1 MKIVLFLQ
9 HFEGF
14 MENFS
19 EIKKTKIF
27 AEISENDMQAMAYCL
42 KIKFKNY
49 NKNALIIEQGQP
61 AEEVVILLKGGAKVE
76 NIDTFGDI
84 SLITKLKAGDVF
96 GVENS
101 FLGETQYKENLVATE
116 NCLVMFL
123 NRHRL
128 ITPCENKCKR
138 HDLVVKNLMRVI
150 VERNKALMEKLKLL
164 SKKNIREKVLAY
176 LHNQS
181 IKAGSSYFDL
191 PYNKTEL
198 ANYLSVDRS
207 ALSTTLSKL
216 REEGLIDFD
225 KKHYHI
231 NNKAFEKLQ

>member
-1 MKIVLFLQ
+1 
-9 HFEGF
+9 
-14 MENFS
+14 
-19 EIKKTKIF
+19 
-27 AEISENDMQAMAYCL
+27 
-42 KIKFKNY
+42 
-49 NKNALIIEQGQP
+49 
-61 AEEVVILLKGGAKVE
+61 
-76 NIDTFGDI
+76 
-84 SLITKLKAGDVF
+84 
-96 GVENS
+96 
-101 FLGETQYKENLVATE
+101 
-116 NCLVMFL
+116 
-123 NRHRL
+123 
-128 ITPCENKCKR
+128 
-138 HDLVVKNLMRVI
+138 
-150 VERNKALMEKLKLL
+150 MEKLKLL